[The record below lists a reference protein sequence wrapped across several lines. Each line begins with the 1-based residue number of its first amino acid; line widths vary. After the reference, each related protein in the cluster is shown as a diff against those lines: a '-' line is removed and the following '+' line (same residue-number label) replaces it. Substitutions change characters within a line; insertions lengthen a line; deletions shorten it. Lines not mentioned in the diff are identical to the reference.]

1 MDLNRP
7 KIDPV
12 MDQKRTKDGSE
23 MDPNLKSIF
32 GMIRNSFLDPL
43 VIWHLSRCKLR
54 VVELSNGFI

>member
-12 MDQKRTKDGSE
+12 MDQKWTKYGSE

-32 GMIRNSFLDPL
+32 RMIRNSFLDPL
-43 VIWHLSRCKLR
+43 VI
-54 VVELSNGFI
+54 